1 MTSLINFKVPI
12 TGRPTTESER
22 NNWRIAWS
30 EISDLQLGLKIALG
44 ATQSGASITV
54 PLLDADPGFIGTS
67 LTYARSDHVHPSDTS
82 RLPLAG
88 GTLTGPLLLAADPL
102 GSKEAATKSY
112 TDLRVST
119 TVADY
124 LPLAGGHLLGKLSLF
139 GDPVDD
145 LDAASRRWVIAS
157 APALAPVQSVAG
169 RAGDVTLLHSDLTD
183 WTAATA
189 SLTPNSANIIG
200 GLGYTPYDTAN
211 PAHYQSDVQVSGTVN
226 AAVASYVPL
235 SQKGIALGVPSL
247 DATGRVPT
255 AQLPSAATGT
265 LNYRGG
271 WNAATNTPAMTSGGL
286 VGGVQAPRG
295 DYFVV
300 TVSGTTAAIDG
311 QTTWTAGDWISSSGT
326 TWDRVQ
332 NSTSPY
338 LPLTGGALTAP
349 GTISGV
355 GGLTFTDSDILRPG
369 ISMMPDLARWW
380 AGSDGSIPMAL
391 DNTGMLLLQRVQ
403 VFGQTSLAALNVTG
417 PATLTGNLS
426 LTGNFS
432 ASGTGSFG
440 GALTANALTF
450 LNGDQEQLGT
460 STMPDLSRWVR
471 DTSGNIIFAFSTTG
485 DTIVNNLQV
494 LGKLTA
500 PGFTGGGGDD
510 PNSFSPSLVTS
521 RDALATANSM
531 AVRGQTN
538 TQIAQPIW
546 THNMVLI
553 YGQSLS
559 VGNQGLPRASTN
571 EGLDNLTL
579 GNAPGGVQTATDY
592 VFIPDQ
598 NSNINP
604 LDGTRGYETPG
615 ISATNQ
621 WRALQLQWRD
631 LTADPSRRLIVN
643 GCGEGGKAI
652 EELSKGYATPCY
664 YDRIPSLLNQV
675 KAAVLAANPANTFG
689 VVAVYYL
696 QGEANYNPT
705 LWDATQAGYEAK
717 WEKLRTDIAADIQ
730 AITGQKLPPAFFA
743 SQPNSE
749 WDNTL
754 HITSVGN
761 AFLQAGITAP
771 LGDYLCMPNYQVPN
785 SNPNGPHMSPDGYRM
800 MGNQVGHIMHRVF
813 ERGEGWFPLYVV
825 RATCRGK
832 QILLEC
838 HTPEPPLQTQPFYGG
853 TDGSTVQ
860 PVLSDLGFSAGDDL
874 GALTITS
881 IQLYN
886 SVILINCSRNIVTNP
901 WVDYANNVPHGGCGN
916 VCDSDPFL
924 SLDTFRTLPTAMLG
938 KPYPGWNW
946 LVAFRMNV
954 TADV

>member
-30 EISDLQLGLKIALG
+30 EISDLQLGVAIATG
-44 ATQSGASITV
+44 ATEAGAATIV
-54 PLLDADPGFIGTS
+54 PLPDADPGFVGTN
-67 LTYARSDHVHPSDTS
+67 LTYARADHVHPSDTS
-82 RLPLAG
+82 RLPLTG
-88 GTLTGPLLLAADPL
+88 GTLSGPLVLAADPL
-102 GSKEAATKSY
+102 GSKEAVTKSY
-112 TDLRVST
+112 ADLRVST
-119 TVADY
+119 TVASY
-124 LPLAGGHLLGKLSLF
+124 LPLTGGQLLGRLTLS
-139 GDPVDD
+139 GDPIDE
-145 LDAASRRWVIAS
+145 LEAASRRWVLAT
-157 APALAPVQSVAG
+157 APTLAPVQSVAG
-169 RAGDVTLLHSDLTD
+169 RGGDVTLLHSDLTD
-183 WTAATA
+183 WGTATA
-189 SLTPNSANIIG
+189 GLTPTFANITG
-200 GLGYTPYDTAN
+200 GLGYVPYDTAN
-211 PAHYQSDVQVSGTVN
+211 PVHYQSDVQVASTVST
-226 AAVASYVPL
+226 AVANYVPL
-235 SQKGIALGVPSL
+235 SSKGIALGVPSL

-255 AQLPSAATGT
+255 VQLPAAATGT

-271 WNAATNTPAMTSGGL
+271 WNASTNAPAMTSGAL
-286 VGGVQAPRG
+286 VGGVLAPRG

-300 TVSGTTAAIDG
+300 TASGTTAAIDG
-311 QTTWTAGDWISSSGT
+311 QTTWVSGDWINSNGT

-349 GTISGV
+349 GTVSGV
-355 GGLTFTDSDILRPG
+355 GGFTFTDSDILRPG
-369 ISMMPDLARWW
+369 SSMMPDLARWW
-380 AGSDGSIPMAL
+380 TGSAGNIPMAL
-391 DNTGMLLLQRVQ
+391 DNTGVLLLQRVQ
-403 VFGQTSLAALNVTG
+403 VFGQTSLAGLTVVGDANH
-417 PATLTGNLS
+417 TGNLS

-432 ASGTGSFG
+432 ASGTGNFG
-440 GALTANALTF
+440 GALTASALTF
-450 LNGDQEQLGT
+450 LNGDLEQVGA
-460 STMPDLSRWVR
+460 STMPDLARWVR
-471 DTSGNIIFAFSTTG
+471 DASGNIVFAFSTAG
-485 DTIVNNLQV
+485 DTIVNNLQI
-494 LGKLTA
+494 LGTLTA
-500 PGFTGGGGDD
+500 PGFIGGGGDD

-531 AVRGQTN
+531 TVRGQTN
-538 TQIAQPIW
+538 TQVAQPIW

-559 VGNQGLPRASTN
+559 IGNQGLPRMSTD

-579 GNAPGGVQTATDY
+579 GNSPGGVQTATDY

-598 NSNINP
+598 NSNINQ

-631 LTADPSRRLIVN
+631 LTADPTRRLIVN

-675 KAAVLAANPANTFG
+675 KTAILAANPANTFG

-705 LWDATQAGYEAK
+705 LWDATQAGYLAK
-717 WEKLRTDIAADIQ
+717 WEKLRTDIAADIKVV
-730 AITGQKLPPAFFA
+730 TGQKLPPAFFA

-749 WDNTL
+749 WDNSL

-761 AFLQAGITAP
+761 AFVQAGITAP

-825 RATCRGK
+825 KATYRGK

-838 HTPEPPLQTQPFYGG
+838 HTPEPPLQTQTFYGG

-860 PVLSDLGFSAGDDL
+860 PILTDLGFTAGDDL
-874 GALTITS
+874 GALSITS

-886 SVILINCSRNIVTNP
+886 SVILINCSRAIATNA
-901 WVDYANNVPHGGCGN
+901 WVDYANKTPHEGN
-916 VCDSDPFL
+916 GNICDSDPFL
-924 SLDTFRTLPTAMLG
+924 SLDVFKTLPTAMLG

-946 LVAFRMNV
+946 MIAFRMNISS
-954 TADV
+954 DV